1 MIVAVASGKGGTGK
15 TTLSAVLAD
24 ALEDEVVLLDCDV
37 EEPNAALLMHPQWLE
52 RYPVHTPVPA
62 FRADDCTHCGE
73 CVSVCAYNALAD
85 IGDSIM
91 VFDQLC
97 HGCGACV
104 YFCTPGALT
113 EDYRQIGSVQYGHSG
128 NVRVVEGRLN
138 VGEVLAPVVIKAV
151 KRECKDA
158 PHVIVD
164 SPPGTSCPVIAAL
177 DGVDFCVIVAED
189 SAFGLHDMQA
199 LVEVL
204 RVLQIP
210 FGVVVNRAGLGDDR
224 VLRFCE
230 REGIRVLES
239 IPFDRQIARLTGRGY
254 LFTAEMPEW
263 RPKMRRIWS
272 EIEGVLSGAGNSS
285 A

>member
-1 MIVAVASGKGGTGK
+1 MMVAVASGKGGTGK
-15 TTLSAVLAD
+15 TTLSAALAD
-24 ALEDEVVLLDCDV
+24 ALGDEVILLDCDV
-37 EEPNAALLMHPQWLE
+37 EEPNAALLMHPEWLD
-52 RYPVHTPVPA
+52 RYPVHTPVPT
-62 FRADDCTHCGE
+62 FRADDCTQCGE
-73 CVSVCAYNALAD
+73 CVSVCAYNALAK
-85 IGDSIM
+85 IGDDIL
-91 VFDQLC
+91 VFNQLC
-97 HGCGACV
+97 HGCGACL
-104 YFCTPGALT
+104 YFCTPRALT
-113 EDYRQIGSVQYGHSG
+113 EDYRQIGSVQCGHSG

-138 VGEVLAPVVIKAV
+138 LGEVLAPVVIKAV

-158 PHVIVD
+158 SRVIVD

-272 EIEGVLSGAGNSS
+272 EIEGVLSGARNSS